1 MNEAILGPLLV
12 VAGYLC
18 GSIPF
23 GVLLTRLFLG
33 VDVRTVGSG
42 NIGATN
48 VARAGGKKVAIPV
61 FILDVAK
68 AVVPILVARRLL
80 AGAPNGEIWTMA
92 VAVAALSG
100 HVFPV
105 WLGFNGGKGVAT
117 GLGVF
122 FVLEPIAAIAGF
134 AVWVGVYLT
143 VKVSSVGSLGGTAV
157 CAITVFILHGARSPM
172 SWAGLIIAAIIFYR
186 HRENIRRLITGE
198 EGKV

>member
-1 MNEAILGPLLV
+1 MSESILGPLLV
-12 VAGYLC
+12 AAGYLS

-23 GVLLTRLFLG
+23 GVILTKLFVG
-33 VDVRTVGSG
+33 VDVRKVGSG

-61 FILDVAK
+61 FILDVVK
-68 AVVPILVARRLL
+68 AVVPVLVAQRLL
-80 AGAPNGEIWTMA
+80 AGMPGEVLWSSA
-92 VAVAALSG
+92 VGAAALSG

-122 FVLEPIAAIAGF
+122 AVLEPWAAIAGF
-134 AVWVGVYLT
+134 SVWIGVYLT
-143 VKVSSVGSLGGTAV
+143 VKISSIGSLGGTAV

-172 SWAGLIIAAIIFYR
+172 SWAGLVIAAIIFYR
-186 HRENIRRLITGE
+186 HKENIRRLLTGE
-198 EGKV
+198 EKKV

>member
-1 MNEAILGPLLV
+1 MNESTLGVLLV
-12 VAGYLC
+12 VAGYLS

-23 GVLLTRLFLG
+23 GVIVTRLFLG
-33 VDVRTVGSG
+33 VDVRKVGSG

-61 FILDVAK
+61 FILDVVK
-68 AVVPILVARRLL
+68 AVVPILVARRVM
-80 AGAPNGEIWTMA
+80 AGQPNAELWTTI

-122 FVLEPIAAIAGF
+122 FVLEPVAAIAGF
-134 AVWVGVYLT
+134 AVWIGVYLT

-157 CAITVFILHGARSPM
+157 CAITVFILHGARAPM
-172 SWAGLIIAAIIFYR
+172 SWAGLAIAAIIFYR
-186 HRENIRRLITGE
+186 HKENIRRLVTGE
-198 EGKV
+198 ETKV